1 MRVLL
6 AEDTQELSAALQ
18 YVLERSNYTV
28 DTVETG
34 TDALNYALTGVYD
47 IILLDVMMPE
57 MDGIKVL
64 KQLREK
70 KITVPILIMSAK
82 CDLSDRIYGLDCGA
96 DDYLGKPFA
105 VTELLAR
112 MRALLRRNENYL
124 SDVLS
129 FGNLKLDSATYEMY
143 TDFGTARL
151 NNKEFQLMSCF
162 MRNPSRVFSA
172 EELMEKIW
180 GWESA
185 AEVNV
190 VWTNIT
196 HLRRKMEQISANV
209 QIQSLRGAGYRI
221 TETCQIPRRFG

>member
-70 KITVPILIMSAK
+70 EITVPILIMSAK

-96 DDYLGKPFA
+96 DDYWGKPFA

-143 TDFGTARL
+143 TDSGTARL
-151 NNKEFQLMSCF
+151 NNKEFRLMSCF
-162 MRNPSRVFSA
+162 MRNLSRVFSA

-221 TETCQIPRRFG
+221 IEA